1 MVAGYENIKEKGFDK
16 RTTGELREIA
26 SKGGKAS
33 GESRKR
39 KADFRRTL
47 NQLLTLKIDSP
58 EWTPLLES
66 LGIDS
71 TLESAINAAMIK
83 ESLSGNVKAYEVIAR
98 YSGQTEKT
106 EIDQEEQKL
115 HMEVVKAKMGVD
127 SEEEAVDDG
136 FLEALKGSAS
146 TDWNEMED
154 EETTNI

>member
-1 MVAGYENIKEKGFDK
+1 MAGYENIKEKGFNK
-16 RTTGELREIA
+16 RTTGELREIT

-33 GESRKR
+33 GESRRR

-71 TLESAINAAMIK
+71 TLESAINSAMIK
-83 ESLSGNVKAYEVIAR
+83 EALSGNVKAYEVIAR

>member
-1 MVAGYENIKEKGFDK
+1 MAGYENIKKKGFDK

-33 GESRKR
+33 GESRRR

-83 ESLSGNVKAYEVIAR
+83 EALSGNVKAYEVIAR

>member
-1 MVAGYENIKEKGFDK
+1 MAGYENIKEKGFDK

-83 ESLSGNVKAYEVIAR
+83 EALSGNVKAYEVIAR

-154 EETTNI
+154 EETTNM

>member
-1 MVAGYENIKEKGFDK
+1 MAGYENIKEKGFNK
-16 RTTGELREIA
+16 RTTGELREIT

-33 GESRKR
+33 GESRRR

-83 ESLSGNVKAYEVIAR
+83 EALSGNVKAYEVIAR

-146 TDWNEMED
+146 TDWDEMED

>member
-1 MVAGYENIKEKGFDK
+1 MAGYENIKEKGFDK

-83 ESLSGNVKAYEVIAR
+83 EALSGNVKAYEVIAR

>member
-1 MVAGYENIKEKGFDK
+1 MAGYENIKEKGFDK

-83 ESLSGNVKAYEVIAR
+83 EALSGNVKAYEVIAR

-154 EETTNI
+154 EETTNL

>member
-1 MVAGYENIKEKGFDK
+1 MAGYENIKEKGFDK

-58 EWTPLLES
+58 EWTPILES

-71 TLESAINAAMIK
+71 TLESAINVAMIK
-83 ESLSGNVKAYEVIAR
+83 EALSGNVKAYEVIAR

-115 HMEVVKAKMGVD
+115 HMKVVKAKMGVD
-127 SEEEAVDDG
+127 SEEEVVDDG

>member
-1 MVAGYENIKEKGFDK
+1 MAGYENIKEKGFDK

-71 TLESAINAAMIK
+71 TL
-83 ESLSGNVKAYEVIAR
+83 
-98 YSGQTEKT
+98 
-106 EIDQEEQKL
+106 
-115 HMEVVKAKMGVD
+115 
-127 SEEEAVDDG
+127 
-136 FLEALKGSAS
+136 
-146 TDWNEMED
+146 
-154 EETTNI
+154 

>member
-1 MVAGYENIKEKGFDK
+1 MAGYENIKDKGFDK
-16 RTTGELREIA
+16 RSTDELREIT

-33 GESRKR
+33 GESRRR

-83 ESLSGNVKAYEVIAR
+83 EALSGNVKAYEVIAR

>member
-1 MVAGYENIKEKGFDK
+1 MAGYENIKEKGFDK

-39 KADFRRTL
+39 KAVFRRTL

-83 ESLSGNVKAYEVIAR
+83 EALSGNVKAYEVIAR

-136 FLEALKGSAS
+136 FL
-146 TDWNEMED
+146 
-154 EETTNI
+154 

>member
-1 MVAGYENIKEKGFDK
+1 MAGYENIKDKGFDK
-16 RTTGELREIA
+16 RSTDELREIT

-33 GESRKR
+33 GESRRR

-83 ESLSGNVKAYEVIAR
+83 AALSGNVKAYEVIAR

>member
-1 MVAGYENIKEKGFDK
+1 MAGYENIKEKGFDK

-83 ESLSGNVKAYEVIAR
+83 EALSGNVKAYEVIAR

-127 SEEEAVDDG
+127 SEDDG

>member
-1 MVAGYENIKEKGFDK
+1 VAGYENIKEKGFNK
-16 RTTGELREIA
+16 RTTGELREIT

-33 GESRKR
+33 GESRRR

-83 ESLSGNVKAYEVIAR
+83 EALSGNVKAYEVIAR

>member
-1 MVAGYENIKEKGFDK
+1 
-16 RTTGELREIA
+16 
-26 SKGGKAS
+26 
-33 GESRKR
+33 
-39 KADFRRTL
+39 
-47 NQLLTLKIDSP
+47 
-58 EWTPLLES
+58 
-66 LGIDS
+66 
-71 TLESAINAAMIK
+71 MIK
-83 ESLSGNVKAYEVIAR
+83 EALSGNVKAYEVIAR

>member
-1 MVAGYENIKEKGFDK
+1 MAGYENIKEKGFNK
-16 RTTGELREIA
+16 RTTGELREIT

-33 GESRKR
+33 GESRRR

-83 ESLSGNVKAYEVIAR
+83 EALSGNVKAYEVIAR

>member
-1 MVAGYENIKEKGFDK
+1 MAGYENIKEKGFDK

-71 TLESAINAAMIK
+71 TLESAINVAMIK
-83 ESLSGNVKAYEVIAR
+83 EALSGNVKAYEVIAR

>member
-1 MVAGYENIKEKGFDK
+1 MAGYENIKEKGFDK

-39 KADFRRTL
+39 KADFRHTL
-47 NQLLTLKIDSP
+47 NQLLTIKIDSP

-83 ESLSGNVKAYEVIAR
+83 EALSGNVKAYEVIAR

-154 EETTNI
+154 EETTNL

>member
-1 MVAGYENIKEKGFDK
+1 MAGYENIKNKGFDK

-47 NQLLTLKIDSP
+47 NQLLTIKIDSP

-83 ESLSGNVKAYEVIAR
+83 EALSGNVKAYEVIAR

-154 EETTNI
+154 EETTNL

>member
-1 MVAGYENIKEKGFDK
+1 MAGYENIKEKGFDK
-16 RTTGELREIA
+16 RTTGELREIT

-33 GESRKR
+33 GESRRR

-83 ESLSGNVKAYEVIAR
+83 AALSGNVKAYEVIAR

-127 SEEEAVDDG
+127 SEEEVIDDG

>member
-1 MVAGYENIKEKGFDK
+1 MAGYENIKDKGFDK

-58 EWTPLLES
+58 EWTPILES

-71 TLESAINAAMIK
+71 TLESAINVAMIK
-83 ESLSGNVKAYEVIAR
+83 EALSGNVKAYEVIAR

-127 SEEEAVDDG
+127 SEEEVVDDG

>member
-83 ESLSGNVKAYEVIAR
+83 EALSGNVKAYEVIAR